1 MTRQAHPPQ
10 IRARKIRIDID
21 QLNRVLLWLNEGPD
35 AHRSTRDLL
44 SALFQPEHRLVVYGS
59 LAPGESN
66 HDKLHGVDGV
76 WERGVVHGV
85 LRDRGWGARIGY
97 PALEWQ
103 PDGPPV
109 DVHLFISKQLPQHW
123 TRLDQFEGKDY
134 RRFLVPV
141 FRAGELLTIGQVYTG
156 QVYTGAQNV

>member
-1 MTRQAHPPQ
+1 MTRPGHARM
-10 IRARKIRIDID
+10 IRARKIRVDID
-21 QLNRVLLWLNEGPD
+21 QLNHVLLQLKEDPD
-35 AHRSTRDLL
+35 TCPETRELL

-66 HDKLHGVDGV
+66 HDKLDGVNGV

-85 LRDRGWGARIGY
+85 LYDRGWGARIGY

-109 DVHLFISKQLPQHW
+109 DVHLFTSEQMPQHW

-134 RRFLVPV
+134 RRLLVPV
-141 FRAGELLTIGQVYTG
+141 FRAGELLTVGQVYTT
-156 QVYTGAQNV
+156 VQNT